1 MKTGLKTVSDSN
13 VSNRLV
19 TNPMQ
24 VTTSVHM
31 LTETTVA
38 AQLATFQ
45 IEFLAGYFLG
55 SGI

>member
-38 AQLATFQ
+38 AQLVTFQ